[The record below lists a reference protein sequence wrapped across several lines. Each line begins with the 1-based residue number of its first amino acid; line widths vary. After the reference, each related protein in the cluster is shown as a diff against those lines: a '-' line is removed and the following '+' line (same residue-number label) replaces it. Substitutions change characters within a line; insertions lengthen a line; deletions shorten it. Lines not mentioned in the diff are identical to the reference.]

1 MSSTSERRIKEV
13 EEFVKELCSQGQK
26 IGLEGAILFND
37 MELIDQQAI
46 LRRDKFYFDASF
58 MYINK
63 LYTEPRHQV
72 RLPDFLMQRLL
83 VY

>member
-46 LRRDKFYFDASF
+46 LRRDKFYLSEWRKNHQNYCHPF
-58 MYINK
+58 MPPK
-63 LYTEPRHQV
+63 
-72 RLPDFLMQRLL
+72 
-83 VY
+83 